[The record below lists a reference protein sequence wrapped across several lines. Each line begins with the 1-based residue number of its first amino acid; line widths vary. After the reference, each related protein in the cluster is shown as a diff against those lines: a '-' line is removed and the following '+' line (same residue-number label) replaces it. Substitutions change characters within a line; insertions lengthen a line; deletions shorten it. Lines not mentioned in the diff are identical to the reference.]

1 MAKPFPQPATPLP
14 HKKTVYLSPVGYSQL
29 TLMNASLALFIVP
42 FVLLISVLY
51 IWRWRHTSNNR
62 RSPVND
68 KLLRAPGEWLMEQQG
83 NLNEK
88 VSLAIIII
96 LFGPSIILATA
107 TINNNSTSPNY
118 TMLVVAYGVICV
130 FALIWLWCLLDKFSN
145 YKLGLMGERATG
157 EELNKLMLD
166 GCHVYHDFKKDHGG
180 NIDHVVVAPSGVYCV
195 ETKCRRK
202 SKGLPDRKEHEV
214 VFDGEKLHYPHGS
227 DSFGVDQ
234 TIKNSGQLSQWLS
247 SAVGEKI
254 YVKGILTFPGWLVT
268 ERKMAKNL
276 RVLNPKL
283 IRNYIA
289 SQKEKVLD
297 PKLTQQIVHQL
308 EQRCRNVEM

>member
-1 MAKPFPQPATPLP
+1 
-14 HKKTVYLSPVGYSQL
+14 
-29 TLMNASLALFIVP
+29 MNASLFALLIVP

-51 IWRWRHTSNNR
+51 IWRWRHTSDNR

-83 NLNEK
+83 NLDEK
-88 VSLAIIII
+88 ISLAIIII
-96 LFGPSIILATA
+96 FFGPSIILATG
-107 TINNNSTSPNY
+107 TINNNSTPPNY
-118 TMLVVAYGVICV
+118 TMLMIAYGVICV
-130 FALIWLWCLLDKFSN
+130 FALIWLWSLLGKFSN
-145 YKLGLMGERATG
+145 YRLGLMGERATG
-157 EELNKLMLD
+157 EELNRLMLD
-166 GCHVYHDFKKDHGG
+166 GFHVYHDFKKDHGG

-202 SKGLPDRKEHEV
+202 SKGLPDRKEHEI
-214 VFDGEKLHYPHGS
+214 VFDGEQLHYPHGS
-227 DSFGVDQ
+227 DSYGVNQ
-234 TIKNSGQLSQWLS
+234 TIKNSAQLAQWLS

-254 YVKGILTFPGWLVT
+254 HVKGILTFPGWYVRET
-268 ERKMAKNL
+268 KMAKNL

-289 SQKEKVLD
+289 SQKENVLD